1 MRRIR
6 KRLATTTLFMILA
19 ACTTTPGSTSSDE
32 SATVNLLH
40 DRGLAARAV
49 AAIEGAVGASPARVG
64 EVLAYPEYLDHEAQV
79 SKVPDHIN
87 RYEWRDGGIPP
98 ATPVQLS
105 GPQEGGRGGAV
116 PDVGRAVE
124 ACPSRSTP
132 RARRAAHTPLCIEAP
147 QAQHVIVERS
157 TSPAD
162 DGRVLVRIDI
172 NGPRRS
178 GSVEMT
184 ASGAVR
190 TVEVN

>member
-87 RYEWRDGGIPP
+87 RYEWRNGGIPP

-105 GPQEGGRGGAV
+105 GPKRE
-116 PDVGRAVE
+116 VE
-124 ACPSRSTP
+124 AALFPTSAVQLK
-132 RARRAAHTPLCIEAP
+132 RARQGRRRERAALHNTPLCIEAP
-147 QAQHVIVERS
+147 QAQHVIIERS
-157 TSPAD
+157 TSLAD
-162 DGRVLVRIDI
+162 DGRARWQGCLH
-172 NGPRRS
+172 GELLAES
-178 GSVEMT
+178 F
-184 ASGAVR
+184 
-190 TVEVN
+190 